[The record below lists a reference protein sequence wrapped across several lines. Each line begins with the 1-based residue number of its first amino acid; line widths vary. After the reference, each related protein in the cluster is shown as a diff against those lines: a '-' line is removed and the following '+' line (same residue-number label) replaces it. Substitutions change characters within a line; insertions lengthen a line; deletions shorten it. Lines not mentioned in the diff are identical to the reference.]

1 MTAASVPR
9 VRLVWL
15 DLVALAGPVTVA
27 SREELVSGASGKSG
41 SSVRRR
47 LLKLAFASFALLFA
61 IGVTDAGAVG
71 FQWIT
76 VADPEDQPLDVAVW
90 YPSDSPVAPQALGPY
105 RQTVAADGAI
115 SGSQLPLV
123 VISHG
128 TGGGAGSHFDT
139 ALALAEAGFV
149 VAAITHTGDNFKDRH
164 DSFRARSLIS
174 RPRHVVRTV
183 DHMLTIWPAHGSLDP
198 TRIGIFG
205 HSAGAFT
212 ALVAVGGTPNLDRIA
227 QRCRERPEDQVCQPT
242 PEHGETN
249 DRAQTGAPVFM
260 HDPRIGAA
268 VIAATGLGMT
278 FEDGGL
284 SAVRVPIQ
292 MWRAAED
299 RIAVDQW
306 STAIIRRELPTP
318 PDEHVVALAGH
329 YAFLP
334 PCSDALAAA
343 APEVCVDAPGFDRAE
358 FHRTFNETLI
368 AFFRAR
374 LPASKP
380 VR

>member
-1 MTAASVPR
+1 M
-9 VRLVWL
+9 
-15 DLVALAGPVTVA
+15 
-27 SREELVSGASGKSG
+27 
-41 SSVRRR
+41 RRG
-47 LLKLAFASFALLFA
+47 LLKLAFASLALLLA
-61 IGVTDAGAVG
+61 IGVSNAGAVG

-90 YPSDSPVAPQALGPY
+90 YPSDFPVAPQALGLY
-105 RQTVAADGAI
+105 RQTVAANGAI

-128 TGGGAGSHFDT
+128 TGGWSGSHFDT

-149 VAAITHTGDNFKDRH
+149 VAAITHTGDNLKDRH
-164 DSFRARSLIS
+164 YSFRARNLIG
-174 RPRHVVRTV
+174 RPRHVVRTI
-183 DHMLTIWPAHGSLDP
+183 DHMLMIWPAHESLDP

-212 ALVAVGGTPNLDRIA
+212 ALVTVGGTPKLDRIA
-227 QRCRERPEDQVCQPT
+227 QRCRERPDDRACQPA
-242 PEHGETN
+242 PESDEAN
-249 DRAQTGAPVFM
+249 DAVPTDASVFM
-260 HDPRIGAA
+260 HDPRIGTA

-278 FEDGGL
+278 FENGGL
-284 SAVRVPIQ
+284 SAVRVPVQ

-318 PDEHVVALAGH
+318 PDEHVVPLAGH
-329 YAFLP
+329 FAFLA

-343 APEVCVDAPGFDRAE
+343 APEACVDAPGFDRAE
-358 FHRTFNETLI
+358 FHRTFNEILI

-374 LPASKP
+374 LPAFKP

>member
-1 MTAASVPR
+1 M
-9 VRLVWL
+9 
-15 DLVALAGPVTVA
+15 
-27 SREELVSGASGKSG
+27 
-41 SSVRRR
+41 RRG
-47 LLKLAFASFALLFA
+47 LLKLAFASLALLLA
-61 IGVTDAGAVG
+61 IGVSNAGAVG

-90 YPSDSPVAPQALGPY
+90 YPSDFPVAPQALGLY
-105 RQTVAADGAI
+105 RQTVAANGAI

-128 TGGGAGSHFDT
+128 TGGWAGSHVDT

-149 VAAITHTGDNFKDRH
+149 VAAITHTGDNFKDRRY
-164 DSFRARSLIS
+164 SFRARNLIG
-174 RPRHVVRTV
+174 RPRHVVRTI
-183 DHMLTIWPAHGSLDP
+183 DHMLTIWPAHERLDP

-212 ALVAVGGTPNLDRIA
+212 ALVSVGGTPNLDRIA
-227 QRCRERPEDQVCQPT
+227 QRCRERPDDRACQPA
-242 PEHGETN
+242 PESDAVPT
-249 DRAQTGAPVFM
+249 DASVFM
-260 HDPRIGAA
+260 HDPRIGTA

-278 FEDGGL
+278 FENGGL
-284 SAVRVPIQ
+284 SAVRVPVQ

-329 YAFLP
+329 FAFLA

-343 APEVCVDAPGFDRAE
+343 APEACVDVPGFDRAE
-358 FHRTFNETLI
+358 FHRIFNETLI
-368 AFFRAR
+368 EFFRAR
-374 LPASKP
+374 LPAFNPTSA
-380 VR
+380 VSI

>member
-1 MTAASVPR
+1 
-9 VRLVWL
+9 
-15 DLVALAGPVTVA
+15 
-27 SREELVSGASGKSG
+27 
-41 SSVRRR
+41 VRRG
-47 LLKLAFASFALLFA
+47 LLKLAFASLALLLA
-61 IGVTDAGAVG
+61 IGVSNAGAVG

-90 YPSDSPVAPQALGPY
+90 YPSDFSVAPQALGLH

-115 SGSQLPLV
+115 SGSRLPLV

-128 TGGGAGSHFDT
+128 SGGWAGSHFDT

-149 VAAITHTGDNFKDRH
+149 VAAITHTGDNFKDR
-164 DSFRARSLIS
+164 SYAFRARNLIG
-174 RPRHVVRTV
+174 RPRHVVRTI
-183 DHMLTIWPAHGSLDP
+183 DHMLTIWPAHERLDA

-212 ALVAVGGTPNLDRIA
+212 ALVSVGGTPNLDRIA
-227 QRCRERPEDQVCQPT
+227 QRCRERPEDRACQPA
-242 PEHGETN
+242 PERDESN
-249 DRAQTGAPVFM
+249 DMVPTGAPAFM
-260 HDPRIGAA
+260 HDPRIGTA

-284 SAVRVPIQ
+284 SAVRVPVQ

-299 RIAVDQW
+299 RIAIDQW

-318 PDEHVVALAGH
+318 PDEHVVPLAGH
-329 YAFLP
+329 FAFLA

-343 APEVCVDAPGFDRAE
+343 APETCIDAPDFDRAE
-358 FHRTFNETLI
+358 SHRKFNEILI

-374 LPASKP
+374 LPAFKP
-380 VR
+380 VH

>member
-1 MTAASVPR
+1 
-9 VRLVWL
+9 
-15 DLVALAGPVTVA
+15 
-27 SREELVSGASGKSG
+27 
-41 SSVRRR
+41 VRRG
-47 LLKLAFASFALLFA
+47 LLKLAFASLALLLA
-61 IGVTDAGAVG
+61 IGVSNAGAVG

-90 YPSDSPVAPQALGPY
+90 YPSDFPVAPQALGLY
-105 RQTVAADGAI
+105 RQTVAANGAI

-128 TGGGAGSHFDT
+128 TGGWAGSHFDT

-149 VAAITHTGDNFKDRH
+149 VAAITHTGDNLKDRH
-164 DSFRARSLIS
+164 YSFRARNLIG
-174 RPRHVVRTV
+174 RPRHVVRTI
-183 DHMLTIWPAHGSLDP
+183 DHMLMIWPAHESLDP

-212 ALVAVGGTPNLDRIA
+212 ALVTVGGTPKLDRIA
-227 QRCRERPEDQVCQPT
+227 QRCRERPDDRACQPA
-242 PEHGETN
+242 PESDEAN
-249 DRAQTGAPVFM
+249 DAVPTDASVFM
-260 HDPRIGAA
+260 HDPRIGTA

-278 FEDGGL
+278 FENGGL
-284 SAVRVPIQ
+284 SAVRVPVQ

-318 PDEHVVALAGH
+318 PDEHVVPLAGH
-329 YAFLP
+329 FAFLA

-343 APEVCVDAPGFDRAE
+343 APEACVDASGFDRAE

-374 LPASKP
+374 LPAFKP
-380 VR
+380 AR